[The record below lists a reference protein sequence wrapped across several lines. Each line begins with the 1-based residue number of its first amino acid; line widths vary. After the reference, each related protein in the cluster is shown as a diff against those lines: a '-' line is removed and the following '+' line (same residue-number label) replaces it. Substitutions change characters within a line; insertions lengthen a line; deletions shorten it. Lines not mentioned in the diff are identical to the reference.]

1 MADHA
6 YVAFLDILGYKEL
19 LAADVRAGT
28 QTFKERMTRA
38 FRTFES
44 VNQSRYAYRAISDSI
59 FISCSERSAASEL
72 LCLLREVYV
81 SFLTEGLLIR
91 GGVSF
96 GQHFQNQSITYSP
109 VLTKAHA
116 LESQVAEF
124 PRIMVDSNIL
134 DMFPELKTDHLV
146 LRSGVSWFLNTV
158 TAETFD
164 AVWVAAMAACTASKS
179 VIERSERVRIK
190 HRWLQDFLLEMADLL
205 RHHRPAPYLGVFD
218 SSEIRPVSTTSQPFI
233 GGSPCEMSGQP
244 CPACTDGIMD
254 IDPTQ
259 AGVQCNKCGLVIPA
273 ILPN

>member
-59 FISCSERSAASEL
+59 FISCSERSEAGEL
-72 LCLLREVYV
+72 LCLLRKVYV

-134 DMFPELKTDHLV
+134 DMYPELKSENLV

-158 TAETFD
+158 TVDTFD
-164 AVWVAAMAACTASKS
+164 SVWAAAMAACAASKF
-179 VIERSERVRIK
+179 VIERNERVRIK
-190 HRWLQDFLLEMADLL
+190 HRWLQDFLLEMADLFKND
-205 RHHRPAPYLGVFD
+205 RPASYLGVFD
-218 SSEIRPVSTTSQPFI
+218 SSEIKIVSTSSRPFI
-233 GGSPCEMSGQP
+233 GGSPCQMSGQP
-244 CPACTDGIMD
+244 CPACPDGMMD

-259 AGVQCNKCGLVIPA
+259 TGVQCNKCGLVVPA
-273 ILPN
+273 ILPS

>member
-28 QTFKERMTRA
+28 QTFKDRMTRA

-59 FISCSERSAASEL
+59 FISCCERPAAGEL
-72 LCLLREVYV
+72 LRLLREVYV
-81 SFLTEGLLIR
+81 SFLAEGLLIR

-109 VLTKAHA
+109 VLTKAHT

-134 DMFPELKTDHLV
+134 DMYPELKNDNLV

-164 AVWVAAMAACTASKS
+164 TVWAAAMAACAASKT
-179 VIERSERVRIK
+179 VIEQNERVRIK
-190 HRWLQDFLLEMADLL
+190 HRWLQDFLLEMADLFS
-205 RHHRPAPYLGVFD
+205 RHRPTPYLGVFD
-218 SSEIRPVSTTSQPFI
+218 PIEIKMASTLSRPLIS
-233 GGSPCEMSGQP
+233 GSPCEMSGQR
-244 CPACTDGIMD
+244 CPACPDGIMD

-259 AGVQCNKCGLVIPA
+259 TGVQCNKCGLA
-273 ILPN
+273 G

>member
-28 QTFKERMTRA
+28 QNFKERMTRA

-59 FISCSERSAASEL
+59 FISCSERPAAGEL

-109 VLTKAHA
+109 VLTKAHS

-134 DMFPELKTDHLV
+134 DMYPDLKKDNLV

-158 TAETFD
+158 TAATFNK
-164 AVWVAAMAACTASKS
+164 VWAAAEAACAASKS
-179 VIERSERVRIK
+179 VIERNERVRIK
-190 HRWLQDFLLEMADLL
+190 HRWLQDFLLEIADSFK
-205 RHHRPAPYLGVFD
+205 HDRPAPYLGVFD
-218 SSEIRPVSTTSQPFI
+218 SSELNSVATHARPFV

-244 CPACTDGIMD
+244 CPTCLEGIMD
-254 IDPTQ
+254 IDPSQTS
-259 AGVQCNKCGLVIPA
+259 VQCNKCGLVIPA
-273 ILPN
+273 LLEN